1 MKWRCSWEMKNE
13 RWWVTW
19 NHAGICSNEDRVVGG
34 HGSIVT
40 NDFNVKTSSSFERSN
55 SCWVVSV
62 EQSGNRENSHRVHIG
77 ANLNWRDCERG
88 KKEEKNEEKN
98 GSGLKVS
105 RDNKGKERG
114 FQLNLISHFL
124 PEAQRRSAM
133 SERAIRFLI
142 TNAQVIDNR
151 RRKKYRERVYKV
163 YFCFFS
169 SFFLLDLQFNC
180 FYLLLCFLRGHPWGF
195 NL

>member
-142 TNAQVIDNR
+142 TNAQVVDNR
-151 RRKKYRERVYKV
+151 RRKNIEREFTKFTFVFSRV
-163 YFCFFS
+163 
-169 SFFLLDLQFNC
+169 FLVDLQFNC
-180 FYLLLCFLRGHPWGF
+180 FYLLLCFWLGFSWGF